1 MIMNPKQF
9 LLPTWSNHA
18 VVAVAGVRHW
28 LPNKSFSVCEVRL
41 KNQFNLFLLLVAK
54 RLIYFS
60 SDPTNIIA
68 H

>member
-9 LLPTWSNHA
+9 LLPTLSNHA

-41 KNQFNLFLLLVAK
+41 QNQFNLFLLFVAK
-54 RLIYFS
+54 RQIYLVQI
-60 SDPTNIIA
+60 PLM
-68 H
+68 